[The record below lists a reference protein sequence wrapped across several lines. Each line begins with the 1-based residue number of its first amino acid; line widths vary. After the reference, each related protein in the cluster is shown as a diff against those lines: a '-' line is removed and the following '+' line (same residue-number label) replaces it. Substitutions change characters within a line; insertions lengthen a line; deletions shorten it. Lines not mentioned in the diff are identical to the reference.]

1 MKRSSLFKWM
11 AFTFLLGLAS
21 CSNEELQNENRP
33 DVPLKSGEQLV
44 SMKINGLGGTV
55 VTRAAGDNIIALPGE
70 VKIEKLDL
78 YSFVDLDNQSSS
90 AAITGTGADDLKKYT
105 LERIYRYKAL
115 GNENDLVLTP
125 VGDGYRVSYGVP
137 KGDGRTR
144 RFVLVVNDG
153 ERSST
158 ALTALS
164 LSAAGEGNDRSTASV
179 FSGLDNLKI
188 LETALS
194 ANGNNITAEKGL
206 PMTAVIGRN
215 EYDGSGAQNFN
226 TLYTN
231 QDVAGG
237 TALNAT
243 LVRRV
248 ARIDI
253 KNPVGTGFTVK
264 KVTLSGAKNSTM
276 FGNVPQAT
284 TSGDYDIVALAA
296 ADVVNAELI
305 PAALYALPIAA
316 ETANG
321 YIPSVK
327 ITGSIGGS
335 GDIEVE
341 AQFGSSMTGTF
352 KGMDVNTRYIVN
364 LNNSAGNVTADITI
378 AEWNYGESVETE
390 DVMGKL
396 NANAQLTAETANATL
411 DAGAKTLTIKYPASS
426 FSAVKIAAIE
436 GTNNSDINPI
446 GIVLPEDCD
455 WLEVG
460 LESAGSLNS
469 SKISYNLKVTEAN
482 NTGRPRTAKLS
493 LVTYNTTDRKQ
504 KVDEYI
510 VYQDYLDITKYTE
523 EFTGFGPLVANMFL
537 KQGEDVYK
545 CSPFGLDVAF
555 VHGLE
560 EEGTLKA
567 VDVVI
572 PEDCDWIQKSN
583 ILLGSQS
590 MHALSMTDNIGKEER
605 RATLTLRRWD
615 ASANTGSGAME
626 TKDMTIIQSG
636 TVDKATLCQSAEIQ
650 LNAELAAAGYIKM
663 DGNTIIIAGEIP
675 EELVLSGKQNEY
687 MFTISGTPSTDKSEI
702 RPVLVSFGE
711 ADNRWVE
718 SEGKVNMVTA
728 NGSYN
733 VKARFP
739 LNSGNAR
746 EMNFTVTTY
755 ANGAPVVKTYRL
767 IQKESGITHVN

>member
-78 YSFVDLDNQSSS
+78 YSFVDLNNQSSS
-90 AAITGTGADDLKKYT
+90 AAITGTSADDLKGYT

-115 GNENDLVLTP
+115 GYENDLVLTP

-144 RFVLVVNDG
+144 RFVLVVNDID
-153 ERSST
+153 RTST
-158 ALTALS
+158 ALTAL
-164 LSAAGEGNDRSTASV
+164 AVTTAGAGNDRGTASV
-179 FSGLDNLKI
+179 FSDLDNLKI

-231 QDVAGG
+231 QDVAEG

-264 KVTLSGAKNSTM
+264 KVTLSGAGNSTM
-276 FGNVPQAT
+276 FGKAPQAT

-305 PAALYALPIAA
+305 PAALYALPIEA
-316 ETANG
+316 ETTND
-321 YIPSVK
+321 YIPSVE

-341 AQFGSSMTGTF
+341 AKFGSSMTGTF

-364 LNNSAGNVTADITI
+364 LNNSAGNVTADITV
-378 AEWNYGESVETE
+378 AEWNYGESVDTE
-390 DVMGKL
+390 DVMEKL
-396 NANAQLTAETANATL
+396 NANAQLTAESTNATL
-411 DAGAKTLTIKYPASS
+411 DAGAKTLTIKYPSSS
-426 FSAVKIAAIE
+426 FSAVKIATIA

-469 SKISYNLKVTEAN
+469 SKISYTLKVTEAN
-482 NTGRPRTAKLS
+482 TTGRPRTAKLS

-510 VYQDYLDITKYTE
+510 VYQDYLDITEYTE
-523 EFTGFGPLVANMFL
+523 NFNSFGPLVANMFL

-555 VHGLE
+555 VPGFKE
-560 EEGTLKA
+560 GGTLKA

-590 MHALSMTDNIGKEER
+590 IHALSMTDNIGKEER
-605 RATLTLRRWD
+605 RATLTLRRWN
-615 ASANTGSGAME
+615 ASANGGSGAME

-663 DGNTIIIAGEIP
+663 DGNTIIIAGKIP
-675 EELVLSGKQNEY
+675 DELVLSGKQNEY

-767 IQKESGITHVN
+767 IQKESSITHVN

>member
-115 GNENDLVLTP
+115 GDENDLVLTP

-153 ERSST
+153 ERNTSN
-158 ALTALS
+158 LTAL
-164 LSAAGEGNDRSTASV
+164 AVTT
-179 FSGLDNLKI
+179 GLDNLKI

-231 QDVAGG
+231 QDVAEG

-264 KVTLSGAKNSTM
+264 KVTLSGAGNSTM
-276 FGNVPQAT
+276 FGKAPQAT

-341 AQFGSSMTGTF
+341 AKFGSSMTGTF

-364 LNNSAGNVTADITI
+364 LNNSAGNVTADITV
-378 AEWNYGESVETE
+378 AEWNYGESVDTE
-390 DVMGKL
+390 DVMEKL
-396 NANAQLTAETANATL
+396 NANAQLTAESTNATL
-411 DAGAKTLTIKYPASS
+411 DAAAKTLTIKYPSPS
-426 FSAVKIAAIE
+426 FSAVKIATIE

-493 LVTYNTTDRKQ
+493 LVTYSAADGKQ

-510 VYQDYLDITKYTE
+510 VYQDYLDITEYTE
-523 EFTGFGPLVANMFL
+523 NFNSFGPLVANMFL

-555 VHGLE
+555 VFGLE
-560 EEGTLKA
+560 QGGTLTA

-590 MHALSMTDNIGKEER
+590 IHALSMTDNIGKEER
-605 RATLTLRRWD
+605 RATLTLRHWD
-615 ASANTGSGAME
+615 ASANMGSGAME

-650 LNAELAAAGYIKM
+650 LNADLAAAGCIKM

-675 EELVLSGKQNEY
+675 DNLGLSVEQKKY

-739 LNSGNAR
+739 LNSGKAR

>member
-1 MKRSSLFKWM
+1 M
-11 AFTFLLGLAS
+11 
-21 CSNEELQNENRP
+21 
-33 DVPLKSGEQLV
+33 
-44 SMKINGLGGTV
+44 

-115 GNENDLVLTP
+115 GDENDLVLTP

-231 QDVAGG
+231 QDVAEG

-264 KVTLSGAKNSTM
+264 KVTLSGAGNSTM
-276 FGNVPQAT
+276 FGKAPQAT

-305 PAALYALPIAA
+305 PAALYALPIEA
-316 ETANG
+316 ETTNN

-364 LNNSAGNVTADITI
+364 LNNSAGNVTADITV
-378 AEWNYGESVETE
+378 AEWNYGESVDTE

-396 NANAQLTAETANATL
+396 NANAQLTEESTNATL
-411 DAGAKTLTIKYPASS
+411 DAGAKTLTIKYPSSS
-426 FSAVKIAAIE
+426 FSAVKIATIA

-455 WLEVG
+455 WLEVELG
-460 LESAGSLNS
+460 SAGISGTSN
-469 SKISYNLKVTEAN
+469 ISYNLKVTKAN

-493 LVTYNTTDRKQ
+493 LVTYNTTDGKQ
-504 KVDEYI
+504 EVNEYI

-523 EFTGFGPLVANMFL
+523 NFNSFGPLVGNMFL

-555 VHGLE
+555 VFGLE
-560 EEGTLKA
+560 QGGTLTA

-590 MHALSMTDNIGKEER
+590 IHALSMTDNIGKEER
-605 RATLTLRRWD
+605 RATLTLRHWD
-615 ASANTGSGAME
+615 ASANMGSGAME

-650 LNAELAAAGYIKM
+650 LNADLAAAGCIKM

-675 EELVLSGKQNEY
+675 DNLGLSVEQKKY

-739 LNSGNAR
+739 QNFGNAR

-767 IQKESGITHVN
+767 IQKESGTVHVN

>member
-1 MKRSSLFKWM
+1 M
-11 AFTFLLGLAS
+11 
-21 CSNEELQNENRP
+21 
-33 DVPLKSGEQLV
+33 
-44 SMKINGLGGTV
+44 

-115 GNENDLVLTP
+115 GDENDLVLTP

-144 RFVLVVNDG
+144 RFVLVVNDVD
-153 ERSST
+153 RTST
-158 ALTALS
+158 ALTAL
-164 LSAAGEGNDRSTASV
+164 AVTTAGVGNDRGTAAV

-231 QDVAGG
+231 QDVAEG

-276 FGNVPQAT
+276 FGNAPQAT
-284 TSGDYDIVALAA
+284 SSGDYDIVALAA

-305 PAALYALPIAA
+305 PAALYALPIEA
-316 ETANG
+316 ETTNN

-341 AQFGSSMTGTF
+341 AKFGSSMTGTF

-364 LNNSAGNVTADITI
+364 LNNSAGNVTADITV
-378 AEWNYGESVETE
+378 AEWNYGESVDTE

-396 NANAQLTAETANATL
+396 NANAQLTEESTNATL
-411 DAGAKTLTIKYPASS
+411 DAAAKTLTIKYPASS

-460 LESAGSLNS
+460 LESAGSSGMSN
-469 SKISYNLKVTEAN
+469 ISYNLKVTEAN

-493 LVTYNTTDRKQ
+493 LVTYSAADGKQ
-504 KVDEYI
+504 KVNEYI
-510 VYQDYLDITKYTE
+510 VYQDYLDITEYTE
-523 EFTGFGPLVANMFL
+523 NFNSFGPLVANMFL

-560 EEGTLKA
+560 EGGVLTA

-590 MHALSMTDNIGKEER
+590 IHALSMTDNIGKEER
-605 RATLTLRRWD
+605 RATLTLRHWD
-615 ASANTGSGAME
+615 ASANMGSGAME

-663 DGNTIIIAGEIP
+663 DGNTIIIAGKIP
-675 EELVLSGKQNEY
+675 DELLFSGKQNEY

-739 LNSGNAR
+739 QNFGNAR

>member
-1 MKRSSLFKWM
+1 M
-11 AFTFLLGLAS
+11 
-21 CSNEELQNENRP
+21 
-33 DVPLKSGEQLV
+33 
-44 SMKINGLGGTV
+44 

-78 YSFVDLDNQSSS
+78 YSFVDLNNQSSS
-90 AAITGTGADDLKKYT
+90 AAITGTSADDLKGYT

-115 GNENDLVLTP
+115 GDENDLVLTP

-179 FSGLDNLKI
+179 FSGLDDLKI

-231 QDVAGG
+231 QDVAEG

-264 KVTLSGAKNSTM
+264 KVTLSGAGNSTM
-276 FGNVPQAT
+276 FGKAPQAT

-305 PAALYALPIAA
+305 PAALYALPIEA
-316 ETANG
+316 ETTNN

-352 KGMDVNTRYIVN
+352 KGMDVNTHYIVN
-364 LNNSAGNVTADITI
+364 LNNSAGNVTADITV
-378 AEWNYGESVETE
+378 AEWNYGESVDTE

-396 NANAQLTAETANATL
+396 NANAQLTEESTNATL
-411 DAGAKTLTIKYPASS
+411 DAGAKTLTIKYPSSS
-426 FSAVKIAAIE
+426 FSAVKIATIA

-455 WLEVG
+455 WLEVELG
-460 LESAGSLNS
+460 SAGSLNMS
-469 SKISYNLKVTEAN
+469 NISYNLKATKAN

-493 LVTYNTTDRKQ
+493 LVTYNTTDGKQ
-504 KVDEYI
+504 EVNEYI

-523 EFTGFGPLVANMFL
+523 DFTGFGPLVANMFL

-555 VHGLE
+555 VFGLE
-560 EEGTLKA
+560 QGGTLTA

-590 MHALSMTDNIGKEER
+590 IHALSMTDNIGKEER
-605 RATLTLRRWD
+605 RATLTLRHWD
-615 ASANTGSGAME
+615 ASANMGSGAME

-650 LNAELAAAGYIKM
+650 LNADLAAAGCIKM

-675 EELVLSGKQNEY
+675 DNLGLSVEQKKY

-739 LNSGNAR
+739 QNFGNAR

-767 IQKESGITHVN
+767 IQKESGTVHVN

>member
-1 MKRSSLFKWM
+1 M
-11 AFTFLLGLAS
+11 
-21 CSNEELQNENRP
+21 
-33 DVPLKSGEQLV
+33 
-44 SMKINGLGGTV
+44 

-90 AAITGTGADDLKKYT
+90 AAITGTGADDLKEYT

-115 GNENDLVLTP
+115 GGENDLVLTP

-153 ERSST
+153 ERSTSK
-158 ALTALS
+158 LTAL
-164 LSAAGEGNDRSTASV
+164 AVTTAGVGNDRGTASV

-231 QDVAGG
+231 QDVAEG

-264 KVTLSGAKNSTM
+264 KVTLSGAGNSTM
-276 FGNVPQAT
+276 FGKAPQAT

-305 PAALYALPIAA
+305 PAALYALPIEA

-321 YIPSVK
+321 YIPSVE

-335 GDIEVE
+335 GDIKVK

-364 LNNSAGNVTADITI
+364 LNNSAGNVTADITV
-378 AEWNYGESVETE
+378 AEWNYGESVDTE

-396 NANAQLTAETANATL
+396 NANAQLTEESTNATL
-411 DAGAKTLTIKYPASS
+411 DAAAKTLTIKYPSSS
-426 FSAVKIAAIE
+426 FSAVKIAAIA

-493 LVTYNTTDRKQ
+493 LVTYSAVDGKQ
-504 KVDEYI
+504 KVNEYI
-510 VYQDYLDITKYTE
+510 VYQDYLDITEYTE
-523 EFTGFGPLVANMFL
+523 NFNSFGPLVANMFL

-560 EEGTLKA
+560 EGGVLTA

-590 MHALSMTDNIGKEER
+590 IHALSMTDNIGKEER
-605 RATLTLRRWD
+605 RATLTLRHWD
-615 ASANTGSGAME
+615 ASANMGSGAME

-650 LNAELAAAGYIKM
+650 LNADLAAAGCIKM

-675 EELVLSGKQNEY
+675 DNLGLSVEQKKY
-687 MFTISGTPSTDKSEI
+687 MFTISGTPSTDKKEI

-739 LNSGNAR
+739 QNFGNAR

>member
-1 MKRSSLFKWM
+1 M
-11 AFTFLLGLAS
+11 
-21 CSNEELQNENRP
+21 
-33 DVPLKSGEQLV
+33 
-44 SMKINGLGGTV
+44 

-90 AAITGTGADDLKKYT
+90 AAITGTSADDLKKYT

-115 GNENDLVLTP
+115 GDENDLVLTP

-153 ERSST
+153 ERNTSN
-158 ALTALS
+158 LTAL
-164 LSAAGEGNDRSTASV
+164 AVTTAGVGNDRSTASV
-179 FSGLDNLKI
+179 FSGLDDLKI

-231 QDVAGG
+231 QDVAEG

-305 PAALYALPIAA
+305 PAALYALPIEA
-316 ETANG
+316 ETTNN
-321 YIPSVK
+321 YIPSVE

-335 GDIEVE
+335 GDIKVK

-364 LNNSAGNVTADITI
+364 LNNSAGNVTADITV
-378 AEWNYGESVETE
+378 AEWNYGESVDTE
-390 DVMGKL
+390 DVMEKL
-396 NANAQLTAETANATL
+396 NANAQLTAESTNATL
-411 DAGAKTLTIKYPASS
+411 DAAAKTLTIKYPSPS
-426 FSAVKIAAIE
+426 FSAVKIATIE

-469 SKISYNLKVTEAN
+469 SKISYNLKVTKAN

-510 VYQDYLDITKYTE
+510 VYQDYLDITEYTE
-523 EFTGFGPLVANMFL
+523 NFNSFGPLVANMFL

-560 EEGTLKA
+560 EGGVLTA

-590 MHALSMTDNIGKEER
+590 IHALSMTDNIGKEER
-605 RATLTLRRWD
+605 RATLTLRHWD
-615 ASANTGSGAME
+615 ASANMGSGAME

-663 DGNTIIIAGEIP
+663 DGNTIIIAGKIP
-675 EELVLSGKQNEY
+675 DELLFSGKQNEY

-739 LNSGNAR
+739 QNFGNAR

>member
-1 MKRSSLFKWM
+1 M
-11 AFTFLLGLAS
+11 
-21 CSNEELQNENRP
+21 
-33 DVPLKSGEQLV
+33 
-44 SMKINGLGGTV
+44 

-78 YSFVDLDNQSSS
+78 YSFVDLNNQSSS
-90 AAITGTGADDLKKYT
+90 AAITGTGADDLKGYT

-115 GNENDLVLTP
+115 GDENDLVLTP

-153 ERSST
+153 ERNTSN
-158 ALTALS
+158 LTAL
-164 LSAAGEGNDRSTASV
+164 AVTTAGVGNDRSTASV

-231 QDVAGG
+231 QDVAEG

-264 KVTLSGAKNSTM
+264 KVTLSGAGNSTM
-276 FGNVPQAT
+276 FGKAPQAT

-305 PAALYALPIAA
+305 PAALYALPIEA
-316 ETANG
+316 ETTNN

-341 AQFGSSMTGTF
+341 AKFGSSMTGTF

-364 LNNSAGNVTADITI
+364 LNNSAGNVTADITV
-378 AEWNYGESVETE
+378 AEWNYGESVDTE

-396 NANAQLTAETANATL
+396 NANAQLTAESTNATL
-411 DAGAKTLTIKYPASS
+411 DAAAKTLTIKYPSPS
-426 FSAVKIAAIE
+426 FSAVKIATIE

-460 LESAGSLNS
+460 LESAGSSGMSN
-469 SKISYNLKVTEAN
+469 ISYNLKVTEAN

-510 VYQDYLDITKYTE
+510 VYQDYLDITTYTE
-523 EFTGFGPLVANMFL
+523 NFNSFGPLVGNMFL

-560 EEGTLKA
+560 EGGVLTA

-590 MHALSMTDNIGKEER
+590 IHALSMTDNIGKEER
-605 RATLTLRRWD
+605 RATLTLRHWD
-615 ASANTGSGAME
+615 ASANMGSGAME

-650 LNAELAAAGYIKM
+650 LNADLAAAGCIKM

-675 EELVLSGKQNEY
+675 DNLGLSVEQKN
-687 MFTISGTPSTDKSEI
+687 ICLPSAALLLPIKVRYVRCLSRLERQITD
-702 RPVLVSFGE
+702 G
-711 ADNRWVE
+711 
-718 SEGKVNMVTA
+718 
-728 NGSYN
+728 
-733 VKARFP
+733 
-739 LNSGNAR
+739 
-746 EMNFTVTTY
+746 
-755 ANGAPVVKTYRL
+755 
-767 IQKESGITHVN
+767 

>member
-90 AAITGTGADDLKKYT
+90 AAITGTSADNLKGYT

-115 GNENDLVLTP
+115 GDENDLVLTP

-144 RFVLVVNDG
+144 RFVLVVNDID
-153 ERSST
+153 RTST
-158 ALTALS
+158 ALTALAVATAGAGS
-164 LSAAGEGNDRSTASV
+164 NRSSAAV
-179 FSGLDNLKI
+179 FSDLDNLKI

-194 ANGNNITAEKGL
+194 ASGNNITADKGL
-206 PMTAVIGRN
+206 PMTAIIGRN

-237 TALNAT
+237 TALNAM

-460 LESAGSLNS
+460 LESAGSSGMSN
-469 SKISYNLKVTEAN
+469 ISYNLKVTKAN

-493 LVTYNTTDRKQ
+493 LVTYSAADGKQ

-510 VYQDYLDITKYTE
+510 VYQDYLDITEYTE
-523 EFTGFGPLVANMFL
+523 NFNSFGPLVANMFL

-555 VHGLE
+555 VFGLE
-560 EEGTLKA
+560 QGGTLTA

-590 MHALSMTDNIGKEER
+590 IHALSMTDNIGKEER
-605 RATLTLRRWD
+605 RATLTLRHWD
-615 ASANTGSGAME
+615 ASANMGSGAME

-650 LNAELAAAGYIKM
+650 LNADLAAAGCIKM

-675 EELVLSGKQNEY
+675 DNLGLSVEQKKY
-687 MFTISGTPSTDKSEI
+687 MFTISGTPSTDKKEI

-739 LNSGNAR
+739 QNFGNAR

>member
-90 AAITGTGADDLKKYT
+90 AAITGTSADDLKKYT

-144 RFVLVVNDG
+144 RFVLVVNDID
-153 ERSST
+153 RSST
-158 ALTALS
+158 KLTAV
-164 LSAAGEGNDRSTASV
+164 AVATAGEGNNRSTASV

-194 ANGNNITAEKGL
+194 ANGNNITAENGL

-231 QDVAGG
+231 QDVAEG

-248 ARIDI
+248 TRIDI

-276 FGNVPQAT
+276 FGNAPQAT
-284 TSGDYDIVALAA
+284 SSGDYDIVALAA

-305 PAALYALPIAA
+305 PAALYALPIEA
-316 ETANG
+316 ETTNS
-321 YIPSVK
+321 YIPSVE

-335 GDIEVE
+335 GDIKVKAE
-341 AQFGSSMTGTF
+341 FGSSMTGTF

-364 LNNSAGNVTADITI
+364 LNNSAGNVTADITV
-378 AEWNYGESVETE
+378 AEWNYGESVDTE
-390 DVMGKL
+390 DVMEKL
-396 NANAQLTAETANATL
+396 NANAQLTAESTNATL
-411 DAGAKTLTIKYPASS
+411 DAAAKTLTIKYPSPS
-426 FSAVKIAAIE
+426 FSAVKIATIE

-460 LESAGSLNS
+460 LESAGSLNMS
-469 SKISYNLKVTEAN
+469 NISYNLKVTEAN

-493 LVTYNTTDRKQ
+493 LVTYSAADGKQ
-504 KVDEYI
+504 KVNEYI

-523 EFTGFGPLVANMFL
+523 DIFGPLVANMFL

-560 EEGTLKA
+560 EEGVLKA

-615 ASANTGSGAME
+615 TSANTGSGAME

-675 EELVLSGKQNEY
+675 DNLGLSVEQKKY
-687 MFTISGTPSTDKSEI
+687 MFTISGTPSTDKKEI

-739 LNSGNAR
+739 LNSGKAR

>member
-1 MKRSSLFKWM
+1 M
-11 AFTFLLGLAS
+11 
-21 CSNEELQNENRP
+21 
-33 DVPLKSGEQLV
+33 
-44 SMKINGLGGTV
+44 

-78 YSFVDLDNQSSS
+78 YSFVDLDNQSPS
-90 AAITGTGADDLKKYT
+90 AAITGTGADDLKGYT

-115 GNENDLVLTP
+115 GDENDLVLTP

-231 QDVAGG
+231 QDVAEG

-264 KVTLSGAKNSTM
+264 KVTLSGAGNSTM
-276 FGNVPQAT
+276 FGKAPQAT

-305 PAALYALPIAA
+305 PAALYALPIEA
-316 ETANG
+316 ETTNN

-364 LNNSAGNVTADITI
+364 LNNSAGNVTADITV
-378 AEWNYGESVETE
+378 AEWNYGESVDTE

-396 NANAQLTAETANATL
+396 NANAQLTEESTNATL
-411 DAGAKTLTIKYPASS
+411 DAGAKTLTIKYPSSS
-426 FSAVKIAAIE
+426 FSAVKIATIA

-455 WLEVG
+455 WLEVELG
-460 LESAGSLNS
+460 SAGSLNMS
-469 SKISYNLKVTEAN
+469 NISYNLKATKAN

-493 LVTYNTTDRKQ
+493 LVTYNTTDGKQ
-504 KVDEYI
+504 EVNEYI

-523 EFTGFGPLVANMFL
+523 NFNSFGPLVGNMFL

-555 VHGLE
+555 VFGLE
-560 EEGTLKA
+560 QGGTLTA

-590 MHALSMTDNIGKEER
+590 IHALSMTDNIGKEER
-605 RATLTLRRWD
+605 RATLTLRHWD
-615 ASANTGSGAME
+615 ASANMGSGAME

-650 LNAELAAAGYIKM
+650 LNADLAAAGCIKM

-675 EELVLSGKQNEY
+675 DNLGLSVEQKKY
-687 MFTISGTPSTDKSEI
+687 MFTISGTPSTDKNEI

-739 LNSGNAR
+739 QNFGNAR

-767 IQKESGITHVN
+767 IQKESGTVHVN

>member
-1 MKRSSLFKWM
+1 M
-11 AFTFLLGLAS
+11 
-21 CSNEELQNENRP
+21 
-33 DVPLKSGEQLV
+33 
-44 SMKINGLGGTV
+44 

-90 AAITGTGADDLKKYT
+90 AAITGTSADDLKKYT

-144 RFVLVVNDG
+144 RFVLVVNDID
-153 ERSST
+153 RTST
-158 ALTALS
+158 ALTAL
-164 LSAAGEGNDRSTASV
+164 AVTTAGAGNDRGTAAV
-179 FSGLDNLKI
+179 FSGLDDLKI

-194 ANGNNITAEKGL
+194 ASGNNITAEKGL

-231 QDVAGG
+231 QDVAEG

-276 FGNVPQAT
+276 FGNAPQAT
-284 TSGDYDIVALAA
+284 SSGDYDIVALAA

-305 PAALYALPIAA
+305 PAALYALPIEA
-316 ETANG
+316 ETTNN

-341 AQFGSSMTGTF
+341 AKFGSSMTGTF

-364 LNNSAGNVTADITI
+364 LNNSAGNVTADITV
-378 AEWNYGESVETE
+378 AEWNYGESVDTE

-396 NANAQLTAETANATL
+396 NANAQLTEESTNATL
-411 DAGAKTLTIKYPASS
+411 DAAAKTLTIKYPSPS
-426 FSAVKIAAIE
+426 FSAVKIATIA

-460 LESAGSLNS
+460 LESAGSLNMS
-469 SKISYNLKVTEAN
+469 NISYNLKVTKAN

-493 LVTYNTTDRKQ
+493 LVTYNTTDSKQ

-510 VYQDYLDITKYTE
+510 VYQDYLDITEYTE
-523 EFTGFGPLVANMFL
+523 NFNSFGPLVANMFL

-555 VHGLE
+555 VPGFKE
-560 EEGTLKA
+560 GGTLKA

-590 MHALSMTDNIGKEER
+590 IHALSMTDNIGKEER
-605 RATLTLRRWD
+605 RATLTLRHWD
-615 ASANTGSGAME
+615 ASANMGSGAME

-650 LNAELAAAGYIKM
+650 LNADLAAAGCIKM
-663 DGNTIIIAGEIP
+663 DGNTIIIAGKIP
-675 EELVLSGKQNEY
+675 DNLGLSVEQKKY
-687 MFTISGTPSTDKSEI
+687 MFTISGTPFTDKSEI

-739 LNSGNAR
+739 QNFGNAR

>member
-1 MKRSSLFKWM
+1 M
-11 AFTFLLGLAS
+11 
-21 CSNEELQNENRP
+21 
-33 DVPLKSGEQLV
+33 
-44 SMKINGLGGTV
+44 

-78 YSFVDLDNQSSS
+78 YSFVDLNNQSSS
-90 AAITGTGADDLKKYT
+90 AAITGTGADDLKGYT

-115 GNENDLVLTP
+115 GDENDLVLTP

-231 QDVAGG
+231 QDVAEG

-264 KVTLSGAKNSTM
+264 KVTLSGAGNSTM
-276 FGNVPQAT
+276 FGKAPQAT
-284 TSGDYDIVALAA
+284 TSGDYDIVALAV

-305 PAALYALPIAA
+305 PAALYALPIEA
-316 ETANG
+316 ETANN

-341 AQFGSSMTGTF
+341 AKFGSSMTGTF

-364 LNNSAGNVTADITI
+364 LNNSAGNVTADITV
-378 AEWNYGESVETE
+378 AEWNYGESVDTE

-396 NANAQLTAETANATL
+396 NANAQLTAESTNATL
-411 DAGAKTLTIKYPASS
+411 DAAAKTLTIKYPSPS
-426 FSAVKIAAIE
+426 FSAVKIATIE
-436 GTNNSDINPI
+436 GTNNNDINPI

-469 SKISYNLKVTEAN
+469 SKISYNLKVTKAN

-504 KVDEYI
+504 EVNEYI

-523 EFTGFGPLVANMFL
+523 NFNSFGPLVGNMFL

-555 VHGLE
+555 VFGLE
-560 EEGTLKA
+560 QGGTLTA

-590 MHALSMTDNIGKEER
+590 IHALSMTDNIGKEER
-605 RATLTLRRWD
+605 RATLTLRHWD
-615 ASANTGSGAME
+615 ASANMGSGAME

-650 LNAELAAAGYIKM
+650 LNADLAAAGCIKM

-675 EELVLSGKQNEY
+675 DNLGLSVEQKKY
-687 MFTISGTPSTDKSEI
+687 MFTISGTPSTDKKEI

-739 LNSGNAR
+739 QNFGNAR

>member
-90 AAITGTGADDLKKYT
+90 AAITGTSADNLKGYT

-115 GNENDLVLTP
+115 GDENDLVLTP

-144 RFVLVVNDG
+144 RFVLVVNDID
-153 ERSST
+153 RTST
-158 ALTALS
+158 ALTALAVATAGAGS
-164 LSAAGEGNDRSTASV
+164 NRSSAAV
-179 FSGLDNLKI
+179 FSDLDNLKI

-194 ANGNNITAEKGL
+194 ASGNNITADKGL
-206 PMTAVIGRN
+206 PMTAIIGRN

-237 TALNAT
+237 TALNAM

-305 PAALYALPIAA
+305 PAALYALPIEA
-316 ETANG
+316 ETTNN

-341 AQFGSSMTGTF
+341 AKFGSSMTGTF

-364 LNNSAGNVTADITI
+364 LNNSAGNVTADITV
-378 AEWNYGESVETE
+378 AEWNYGESVDTD
-390 DVMGKL
+390 DVMEKL
-396 NANAQLTAETANATL
+396 NTGAELTAESTNATL
-411 DAGAKTLTIKYPASS
+411 DAAAKTLTIKYPSPS
-426 FSAVKIAAIE
+426 FSAVKIATIE

-460 LESAGSLNS
+460 LESAGSS
-469 SKISYNLKVTEAN
+469 GSAKRSYNLKVTKAN

-493 LVTYNTTDRKQ
+493 LVTYSAADGKQ
-504 KVDEYI
+504 KVNEYI

-523 EFTGFGPLVANMFL
+523 NFNSFGPLVANMFL
-537 KQGEDVYK
+537 KPSDGVYK
-545 CSPFGLDVAF
+545 CSPFGLDAAF

-560 EEGTLKA
+560 QGGTLTA

-572 PEDCDWIQKSN
+572 PEDCDWIQKFN
-583 ILLGSQS
+583 IESGPES
-590 MHALSMTDNIGKEER
+590 MYFLSITDNIGKEER
-605 RATLTLRRWD
+605 RATLTLRRWN
-615 ASANTGSGAME
+615 ASANMGSGAME

-675 EELVLSGKQNEY
+675 DNLGLSVEQKKY
-687 MFTISGTPSTDKSEI
+687 MFTISGTPSTDKKEI

-739 LNSGNAR
+739 QNFGNAR

>member
-1 MKRSSLFKWM
+1 M
-11 AFTFLLGLAS
+11 
-21 CSNEELQNENRP
+21 
-33 DVPLKSGEQLV
+33 
-44 SMKINGLGGTV
+44 

-78 YSFVDLDNQSSS
+78 YSFVDLNNQSSS
-90 AAITGTGADDLKKYT
+90 AAITGTSADDLKGYT

-115 GNENDLVLTP
+115 GYENDLVLTP

-144 RFVLVVNDG
+144 RCVLVVNDID
-153 ERSST
+153 RTST
-158 ALTALS
+158 ALTAL
-164 LSAAGEGNDRSTASV
+164 AVTTAGAGNDRGTASV
-179 FSGLDNLKI
+179 FSDLDNLKI

-231 QDVAGG
+231 QDVAEG

-264 KVTLSGAKNSTM
+264 KVTLSGAGNSTM
-276 FGNVPQAT
+276 FGKAPQAT

-305 PAALYALPIAA
+305 PAALYALPIVE
-316 ETANG
+316 ETSND
-321 YIPSVK
+321 YFPSVE

-341 AQFGSSMTGTF
+341 AKFGSSMTGTF

-364 LNNSAGNVTADITI
+364 LNNSAGNVTADITV
-378 AEWNYGESVETE
+378 AEWNYGESVDTE
-390 DVMGKL
+390 DVMEKL
-396 NANAQLTAETANATL
+396 NANAQLTAESTNATL
-411 DAGAKTLTIKYPASS
+411 DAGAKTLTIKYPSSS
-426 FSAVKIAAIE
+426 FSAVKIATIA

-510 VYQDYLDITKYTE
+510 VYQDYLDITEYTE
-523 EFTGFGPLVANMFL
+523 NFNSFGPLVANMFL

-555 VHGLE
+555 VPGFKE
-560 EEGTLKA
+560 GGTLKA

-572 PEDCDWIQKSN
+572 PEDCDWIQQSN

-590 MHALSMTDNIGKEER
+590 IHALSMTDNIGKEER
-605 RATLTLRRWD
+605 RATLTLRRWN
-615 ASANTGSGAME
+615 ASANGGSGAME

-663 DGNTIIIAGEIP
+663 DGNTIIIAGKIP
-675 EELVLSGKQNEY
+675 DELVLSGKQNEY
-687 MFTISGTPSTDKSEI
+687 MFTISGTPSTDKSEL

-718 SEGKVNMVTA
+718 SEG
-728 NGSYN
+728 
-733 VKARFP
+733 
-739 LNSGNAR
+739 
-746 EMNFTVTTY
+746 
-755 ANGAPVVKTYRL
+755 
-767 IQKESGITHVN
+767 

>member
-1 MKRSSLFKWM
+1 M
-11 AFTFLLGLAS
+11 
-21 CSNEELQNENRP
+21 
-33 DVPLKSGEQLV
+33 
-44 SMKINGLGGTV
+44 

-90 AAITGTGADDLKKYT
+90 AAITGTGADDLKGYT

-115 GNENDLVLTP
+115 GDENDLVLTP

-231 QDVAGG
+231 QDVAEG

-264 KVTLSGAKNSTM
+264 KVTLSGAGNSTM
-276 FGNVPQAT
+276 FGKAPQAT

-305 PAALYALPIAA
+305 PAALYALPIEA
-316 ETANG
+316 ETTNN

-364 LNNSAGNVTADITI
+364 LNNSAGNVTADITV
-378 AEWNYGESVETE
+378 AEWNYGESVDTE

-396 NANAQLTAETANATL
+396 NANAQLTEESTNATL
-411 DAGAKTLTIKYPASS
+411 DAGAKTLTIKYPSSS
-426 FSAVKIAAIE
+426 FSAVKIATIA

-455 WLEVG
+455 WLEVELG
-460 LESAGSLNS
+460 SAGSLNMS
-469 SKISYNLKVTEAN
+469 NISYNLKATKAN

-493 LVTYNTTDRKQ
+493 LVTYNTTDSKQ

-523 EFTGFGPLVANMFL
+523 EFTGFGPLMANMFL

-555 VHGLE
+555 VFGLE
-560 EEGTLKA
+560 QGGVLTA

-590 MHALSMTDNIGKEER
+590 IHALSMTDNIGKEER
-605 RATLTLRRWD
+605 RATLTLRRWN
-615 ASANTGSGAME
+615 ASANMGSGAME

-650 LNAELAAAGYIKM
+650 LNADLAAAGCIKM

-675 EELVLSGKQNEY
+675 DNLGLSEEQKKY
-687 MFTISGTPSTDKSEI
+687 MFTISGTPSTDKNEI

-718 SEGKVNMVTA
+718 SEGKVSMVTA
-728 NGSYN
+728 NGSYD

-739 LNSGNAR
+739 QNFGNAR

-767 IQKESGITHVN
+767 IQKASGTVHVN

>member
-1 MKRSSLFKWM
+1 M
-11 AFTFLLGLAS
+11 
-21 CSNEELQNENRP
+21 
-33 DVPLKSGEQLV
+33 
-44 SMKINGLGGTV
+44 

-90 AAITGTGADDLKKYT
+90 AAITGTSADDLKGYT

-115 GNENDLVLTP
+115 GDENDLVLTP

-158 ALTALS
+158 ALTAL
-164 LSAAGEGNDRSTASV
+164 AVTTAGVGNDRSTAAV

-231 QDVAGG
+231 QDVAEG

-264 KVTLSGAKNSTM
+264 KVTLSGAGNSTM

-305 PAALYALPIAA
+305 PAALYALPIEA

-321 YIPSVK
+321 YIPSVE

-335 GDIEVE
+335 GDIKVE

-364 LNNSAGNVTADITI
+364 LNNSAGNVTADITV
-378 AEWNYGESVETE
+378 AEWNYGESVDTE

-396 NANAQLTAETANATL
+396 NANAQLTEESTNATL
-411 DAGAKTLTIKYPASS
+411 DAAAKTLTIKYPSPS
-426 FSAVKIAAIE
+426 FSAVKIATIE
-436 GTNNSDINPI
+436 GTNNNDINPI

-460 LESAGSLNS
+460 LGSAGSLNMS
-469 SKISYNLKVTEAN
+469 NISYNLKVTEAN

-510 VYQDYLDITKYTE
+510 VYQDYLDITEYTE
-523 EFTGFGPLVANMFL
+523 NFNSFGPLVANMFL

-555 VHGLE
+555 VPGFKE
-560 EEGTLKA
+560 GGTLKA

-590 MHALSMTDNIGKEER
+590 IHALSMTDNIGKEER
-605 RATLTLRRWD
+605 RATLTLRHWD
-615 ASANTGSGAME
+615 ASANMGSGAME

-650 LNAELAAAGYIKM
+650 LNADLAAAGCIKM

-675 EELVLSGKQNEY
+675 DNLGLSVEQKKY
-687 MFTISGTPSTDKSEI
+687 MFTISGTPSTDKKEI

-739 LNSGNAR
+739 QNFGNAR
-746 EMNFTVTTY
+746 EMNFIVTTY

>member
-90 AAITGTGADDLKKYT
+90 AAITGTSADDLKKYT

-115 GNENDLVLTP
+115 GDENDLVLTP

-144 RFVLVVNDG
+144 RFVLVVNDVD
-153 ERSST
+153 RTST
-158 ALTALS
+158 ALTAL
-164 LSAAGEGNDRSTASV
+164 AVTTAGVGNDRGTAAV

-231 QDVAGG
+231 QDVAEG

-276 FGNVPQAT
+276 FGNAPQAT
-284 TSGDYDIVALAA
+284 SSGDYDIVALAA

-305 PAALYALPIAA
+305 PAALYALPIEA
-316 ETANG
+316 ETTNN

-341 AQFGSSMTGTF
+341 AKFGSSMTGTF

-364 LNNSAGNVTADITI
+364 LNNSAGNVTADITV
-378 AEWNYGESVETE
+378 AEWNYGESVDTE

-396 NANAQLTAETANATL
+396 NANAQLTEESTNATL
-411 DAGAKTLTIKYPASS
+411 DAAAKTLTIKYPSPS
-426 FSAVKIAAIE
+426 FSAVKIATIA

-469 SKISYNLKVTEAN
+469 SKISYNLKVTKAN

-493 LVTYNTTDRKQ
+493 LVTYSAADGKQ

-510 VYQDYLDITKYTE
+510 VYQDYLDITEYTE
-523 EFTGFGPLVANMFL
+523 NFNSFGPLVANMFL

-560 EEGTLKA
+560 EGGVLTA

-590 MHALSMTDNIGKEER
+590 IHALSMTDNIGKEER
-605 RATLTLRRWD
+605 RATLTLRHWD
-615 ASANTGSGAME
+615 ASANMGSGAME

-663 DGNTIIIAGEIP
+663 DGNTIIIAGKIP
-675 EELVLSGKQNEY
+675 DELLFSGKQNEY

-739 LNSGNAR
+739 LNSGKAR

>member
-1 MKRSSLFKWM
+1 M
-11 AFTFLLGLAS
+11 
-21 CSNEELQNENRP
+21 
-33 DVPLKSGEQLV
+33 
-44 SMKINGLGGTV
+44 

-78 YSFVDLDNQSSS
+78 YSFVDLNNQSSS
-90 AAITGTGADDLKKYT
+90 AAITGTGADDLKGYT

-115 GNENDLVLTP
+115 GDENDLVLTP

-179 FSGLDNLKI
+179 FSGLDDLKI

-231 QDVAGG
+231 QDVAEG

-264 KVTLSGAKNSTM
+264 KVTLSGAGNSTM
-276 FGNVPQAT
+276 FGKAPQAT

-305 PAALYALPIAA
+305 PAALYALPIEA
-316 ETANG
+316 ETTNN

-341 AQFGSSMTGTF
+341 AKFGSSMTGTF

-364 LNNSAGNVTADITI
+364 LNNSAGNVTADITV
-378 AEWNYGESVETE
+378 AEWNYGESVDTE

-396 NANAQLTAETANATL
+396 NANAQLTEESTNATL
-411 DAGAKTLTIKYPASS
+411 DAGAKTLTIKYPSSS
-426 FSAVKIAAIE
+426 FSAVKIATIA

-455 WLEVG
+455 WLEVELG
-460 LESAGSLNS
+460 SAGSLNMS
-469 SKISYNLKVTEAN
+469 NISYNLKATKAN

-493 LVTYNTTDRKQ
+493 LVTYNTTDGKQ
-504 KVDEYI
+504 EVNEYI

-523 EFTGFGPLVANMFL
+523 NFNSFGPLVGNMFL

-555 VHGLE
+555 VFGLE
-560 EEGTLKA
+560 QGGTLTA

-590 MHALSMTDNIGKEER
+590 IHALSMTDNIGKEER
-605 RATLTLRRWD
+605 RATLTLRHWD
-615 ASANTGSGAME
+615 ASANMGSGAME

-650 LNAELAAAGYIKM
+650 LNADLAAAGCIKM

-675 EELVLSGKQNEY
+675 DNLGLSVEQKKY

-739 LNSGNAR
+739 QNFGNAR

-767 IQKESGITHVN
+767 IQKESGTVHVN

>member
-1 MKRSSLFKWM
+1 M
-11 AFTFLLGLAS
+11 
-21 CSNEELQNENRP
+21 
-33 DVPLKSGEQLV
+33 
-44 SMKINGLGGTV
+44 

-90 AAITGTGADDLKKYT
+90 AAITGTSADDLKGYT

-115 GNENDLVLTP
+115 GDENDLVLTP

-231 QDVAGG
+231 QDVAEG

-264 KVTLSGAKNSTM
+264 KVTLSGAGNSTM
-276 FGNVPQAT
+276 FGKAPQAT

-305 PAALYALPIAA
+305 PAALYALPIEA
-316 ETANG
+316 ETTNN

-341 AQFGSSMTGTF
+341 AKFGSSMTGTF

-364 LNNSAGNVTADITI
+364 LNNSAGNVTADITV
-378 AEWNYGESVETE
+378 AEWNYGESVDTE

-396 NANAQLTAETANATL
+396 NANAQLTAESTNATL
-411 DAGAKTLTIKYPASS
+411 DAAAKTLTIKYPSPS
-426 FSAVKIAAIE
+426 FSAVKIATIE

-460 LESAGSLNS
+460 LESAGISGTSN
-469 SKISYNLKVTEAN
+469 ISYNLKVMKAN

-504 KVDEYI
+504 EVNEYI

-523 EFTGFGPLVANMFL
+523 DFNSFGPLVGNMFL

-555 VHGLE
+555 VFGLE
-560 EEGTLKA
+560 QGGTLTA

-590 MHALSMTDNIGKEER
+590 IHALSMTDNIGKEER
-605 RATLTLRRWD
+605 RATLTLRHWD
-615 ASANTGSGAME
+615 ASANMGSGAME

-663 DGNTIIIAGEIP
+663 DGNTIIIAGKIP
-675 EELVLSGKQNEY
+675 DELVLSGKQNEY

-739 LNSGNAR
+739 QNSGKAR

-767 IQKESGITHVN
+767 IQKESGTVHVN

>member
-1 MKRSSLFKWM
+1 M
-11 AFTFLLGLAS
+11 
-21 CSNEELQNENRP
+21 
-33 DVPLKSGEQLV
+33 
-44 SMKINGLGGTV
+44 

-78 YSFVDLDNQSSS
+78 YSFVDLNNQSSS
-90 AAITGTGADDLKKYT
+90 AAITGTSADDLKGYT

-231 QDVAGG
+231 QDVAEG

-264 KVTLSGAKNSTM
+264 KVTLSGAGNSTM
-276 FGNVPQAT
+276 FGKAPQAT

-305 PAALYALPIAA
+305 PAALYALPIEA
-316 ETANG
+316 ETTNN

-341 AQFGSSMTGTF
+341 AKFGSSMTGTF

-364 LNNSAGNVTADITI
+364 LNNSAGNVTADITV
-378 AEWNYGESVETE
+378 AEWNYGESVDTE

-396 NANAQLTAETANATL
+396 NANAQLTEESTNATL
-411 DAGAKTLTIKYPASS
+411 DAGAKTLTIKYPSS
-426 FSAVKIAAIE
+426 NFSAVKIATIE
-436 GTNNSDINPI
+436 GTNNNDINPI

-469 SKISYNLKVTEAN
+469 DKISYNLKVTEAN

-493 LVTYNTTDRKQ
+493 LVTYNTTDGKQ
-504 KVDEYI
+504 EVNEYI

-523 EFTGFGPLVANMFL
+523 DFNSFGPLVANMFL

-555 VHGLE
+555 VHGFKE
-560 EEGTLKA
+560 GGTLTA

-590 MHALSMTDNIGKEER
+590 IHALSMTDNIGKEER

-615 ASANTGSGAME
+615 ASANGGSGAME
-626 TKDMTIIQSG
+626 TEDMTIIQSG

-650 LNAELAAAGYIKM
+650 LNADLAAAGCIKM

-675 EELVLSGKQNEY
+675 DNLGLSVEQKKY
-687 MFTISGTPSTDKSEI
+687 MFTISGTPSTDKKEI

-739 LNSGNAR
+739 QNFGNAR

-767 IQKESGITHVN
+767 IQKESGTVHVN

>member
-1 MKRSSLFKWM
+1 M
-11 AFTFLLGLAS
+11 
-21 CSNEELQNENRP
+21 
-33 DVPLKSGEQLV
+33 
-44 SMKINGLGGTV
+44 

-78 YSFVDLDNQSSS
+78 YSFVDLNNQSSS
-90 AAITGTGADDLKKYT
+90 AAITGTSADDLKGYT

-115 GNENDLVLTP
+115 GGENDLVLTP

-144 RFVLVVNDG
+144 RFVLVVNDID
-153 ERSST
+153 RTST
-158 ALTALS
+158 ALMALAVTTA
-164 LSAAGEGNDRSTASV
+164 GVGNDRSTAAV

-231 QDVAGG
+231 QDVAEG

-264 KVTLSGAKNSTM
+264 KVTLSGAGNSTM
-276 FGNVPQAT
+276 FGKAPQAT

-305 PAALYALPIAA
+305 PAALYALPIEA
-316 ETANG
+316 ETTNN

-341 AQFGSSMTGTF
+341 AKFGSSMTGTF

-364 LNNSAGNVTADITI
+364 LNNSAGNVTADITV
-378 AEWNYGESVETE
+378 AEWNYGESVDTE

-396 NANAQLTAETANATL
+396 NANAQLTEESTNATL
-411 DAGAKTLTIKYPASS
+411 DAAAKTLTIKYPSSS
-426 FSAVKIAAIE
+426 FSAVKIATIE
-436 GTNNSDINPI
+436 GTNNNDINPI

-469 SKISYNLKVTEAN
+469 SKISYNLKVTKAN

-523 EFTGFGPLVANMFL
+523 DFAGFGPLVGNMFL

-555 VHGLE
+555 VHGFI
-560 EEGTLKA
+560 EGGVLTA

-605 RATLTLRRWD
+605 RATLTLRRWN
-615 ASANTGSGAME
+615 ASANMGSGAME

-675 EELVLSGKQNEY
+675 EELLLSGKQNEY

-718 SEGKVNMVTA
+718 SEGKVNMVTV

-739 LNSGNAR
+739 LNSGKAR

-767 IQKESGITHVN
+767 IQKESGITHV

>member
-1 MKRSSLFKWM
+1 M
-11 AFTFLLGLAS
+11 
-21 CSNEELQNENRP
+21 
-33 DVPLKSGEQLV
+33 
-44 SMKINGLGGTV
+44 

-78 YSFVDLDNQSSS
+78 YSFVDLDNQSPS
-90 AAITGTGADDLKKYT
+90 AAITGTGADDLKGYT

-115 GNENDLVLTP
+115 GDENDLVLTP

-231 QDVAGG
+231 QDVAEG

-264 KVTLSGAKNSTM
+264 KVTLSGAGNSTM
-276 FGNVPQAT
+276 FGKAPQAT

-305 PAALYALPIAA
+305 PAALYALPIEA
-316 ETANG
+316 ETTNN

-364 LNNSAGNVTADITI
+364 LNNSAGNVTADITV
-378 AEWNYGESVETE
+378 AEWNYGESVDTE

-396 NANAQLTAETANATL
+396 NANAQLTEESTNATL
-411 DAGAKTLTIKYPASS
+411 DAGAKTLTIKYPSSS
-426 FSAVKIAAIE
+426 FSAVKIATIA

-455 WLEVG
+455 WLEVELG
-460 LESAGSLNS
+460 SAGSLNMS
-469 SKISYNLKVTEAN
+469 NISYNLKATKAN

-493 LVTYNTTDRKQ
+493 LVTYNTTDGKQ
-504 KVDEYI
+504 EVNEYI

-523 EFTGFGPLVANMFL
+523 NFNSFGPLVGNMFL

-555 VHGLE
+555 VFGLE
-560 EEGTLKA
+560 QGGTLTA

-590 MHALSMTDNIGKEER
+590 IHALSMTDNIGKEER
-605 RATLTLRRWD
+605 RATLTLRHWD
-615 ASANTGSGAME
+615 ASANMGSGAME

-650 LNAELAAAGYIKM
+650 LNADLAAAGCIKM

-675 EELVLSGKQNEY
+675 DNLGLSVEQKKY
-687 MFTISGTPSTDKSEI
+687 MFTISGTPSTDKNEI

-733 VKARFP
+733 VKARF
-739 LNSGNAR
+739 LQNFGNAR

-767 IQKESGITHVN
+767 IQKESGTVHVN